1 MGDPLV
7 SLYARAYLL
16 KAGREVAPTAITHAI
31 TAAADTMFG
40 FTMFKD
46 PLHDEE
52 LSRAKVRPSPS
63 PSLSLSPLSL
73 QELKIYSGV
82 HRYPTCLR
90 ALLTCPPHTRT
101 V

>member
-1 MGDPLV
+1 MSDTDYPHILNRLAGAIRGMGDPLV

-63 PSLSLSPLSL
+63 PSPAPSPLSL
-73 QELKIYSGV
+73 YKN
-82 HRYPTCLR
+82 
-90 ALLTCPPHTRT
+90 
-101 V
+101 